1 LSREEL
7 VRELEAPVRGC
18 MRKPITCT
26 PEDSISSLL
35 ANMVIHDIGAIIV
48 VKKEVPI
55 GIITEKDI
63 LERSIMKDKDVY
75 KTQANEIMSTPL
87 ITIEHDRSIKEAIE
101 LMKKHNIRRLAV
113 TDNRALVGLV
123 TERRLS
129 INFLS
134 KII

>member
-1 LSREEL
+1 MSREEL
-7 VRELEAPVRGC
+7 VRELEAPVRVC

-26 PEDSISSLL
+26 LDDSISSLL
-35 ANMVIHDIGAIIV
+35 AKMVIHDIGAIIV
-48 VKKEVPI
+48 VKEEVPI

-63 LERSIMKDKDVY
+63 LERGILKDKDVY

-113 TDNRALVGLV
+113 IDNRALVGLV

-129 INFLS
+129 IAFLN

>member
-1 LSREEL
+1 
-7 VRELEAPVRGC
+7 

-35 ANMVIHDIGAIIV
+35 AKMVIHDIGAIIV

-63 LERSIMKDKDVY
+63 LERGILKDKDVY

-113 TDNRALVGLV
+113 IDNRALVGLV

-129 INFLS
+129 IAFLN

>member
-1 LSREEL
+1 MSREEL
-7 VRELEAPVRGC
+7 VRELEAPVRVC

-35 ANMVIHDIGAIIV
+35 AKMVIHDIGAIIV

-63 LERSIMKDKDVY
+63 LERGILKDKDVY

-113 TDNRALVGLV
+113 IDNRALVGLV

-129 INFLS
+129 IAFLN